1 MGLNRINLW
10 DSIANKTTEELI
22 KNPDD
27 LERAVSFLV
36 NYGYADIAEDV
47 SEMIVLINSI
57 KILSR
62 QCDIIREKMQY
73 IFFSMELYANERISK
88 YELKKRLERYRRAK
102 R

>member
-1 MGLNRINLW
+1 MGLDKINLRESTA
-10 DSIANKTTEELI
+10 DKTTEELI

-27 LERAVSFLV
+27 LERAVNFLV
-36 NYGYADIAEDV
+36 NRGYADIAKDA
-47 SEMIVLINSI
+47 SEMIALINSL
-57 KILSR
+57 KILGR

-73 IFFSMELYANERISK
+73 IFFSMELYANEYINK